1 MHEINT
7 DILIIGGG
15 SAGIS
20 AAVGASQFGNKVT
33 LIEQLSYLGG
43 KATSAEVGTVCGL
56 YKYSKTE
63 KAEYIV
69 KGFAKDFAEQLSELS
84 QTVPLN
90 NNNGLHYLP
99 YNIEAYKDLCL
110 DIIKKNNVEL
120 FLNSEVIHVQIS
132 NQHLKSVTIK
142 TATEVFEINYKTI
155 VDCSGN
161 GQISQL
167 TNLPLITSDKY
178 QAAAQIFTLSG
189 INDITETNLN
199 FIVMKELQKAVYDK
213 TLNNSFE
220 RISIVQGSVKNNMV
234 SFKLG
239 IPIEV
244 TFQEN
249 NVMLLREKAIEM
261 IQTFLNY
268 FTETVPLFKN
278 ASLQSIAPEV
288 GIRVGMRSTGNYILN
303 EEDVLG
309 GRKFNSAIANCS
321 WPIEEWVQDK
331 RVKLRYF
338 NLEDFYQ
345 IPADCLKSINV
356 TNLYFAGGN
365 ISATDGAIASARV
378 MGICLQTG
386 FAAGELAAGQVANEL
401 EINVIKAIQLKQI
414 NT

>member
-1 MHEINT
+1 M
-7 DILIIGGG
+7 
-15 SAGIS
+15 
-20 AAVGASQFGNKVT
+20 
-33 LIEQLSYLGG
+33 
-43 KATSAEVGTVCGL
+43 
-56 YKYSKTE
+56 
-63 KAEYIV
+63 
-69 KGFAKDFAEQLSELS
+69 
-84 QTVPLN
+84 
-90 NNNGLHYLP
+90 P

>member
-1 MHEINT
+1 
-7 DILIIGGG
+7 
-15 SAGIS
+15 
-20 AAVGASQFGNKVT
+20 
-33 LIEQLSYLGG
+33 
-43 KATSAEVGTVCGL
+43 
-56 YKYSKTE
+56 
-63 KAEYIV
+63 
-69 KGFAKDFAEQLSELS
+69 
-84 QTVPLN
+84 
-90 NNNGLHYLP
+90 
-99 YNIEAYKDLCL
+99 
-110 DIIKKNNVEL
+110 
-120 FLNSEVIHVQIS
+120 
-132 NQHLKSVTIK
+132 
-142 TATEVFEINYKTI
+142 
-155 VDCSGN
+155 
-161 GQISQL
+161 
-167 TNLPLITSDKY
+167 
-178 QAAAQIFTLSG
+178 
-189 INDITETNLN
+189 
-199 FIVMKELQKAVYDK
+199 
-213 TLNNSFE
+213 
-220 RISIVQGSVKNNMV
+220 
-234 SFKLG
+234 
-239 IPIEV
+239 
-244 TFQEN
+244 
-249 NVMLLREKAIEM
+249 MLLREKAIEM

>member
-213 TLNNSFE
+213 TLNRNS
-220 RISIVQGSVKNNMV
+220 
-234 SFKLG
+234 
-239 IPIEV
+239 
-244 TFQEN
+244 
-249 NVMLLREKAIEM
+249 
-261 IQTFLNY
+261 Y
-268 FTETVPLFKN
+268 
-278 ASLQSIAPEV
+278 
-288 GIRVGMRSTGNYILN
+288 
-303 EEDVLG
+303 
-309 GRKFNSAIANCS
+309 
-321 WPIEEWVQDK
+321 
-331 RVKLRYF
+331 
-338 NLEDFYQ
+338 
-345 IPADCLKSINV
+345 
-356 TNLYFAGGN
+356 
-365 ISATDGAIASARV
+365 
-378 MGICLQTG
+378 
-386 FAAGELAAGQVANEL
+386 
-401 EINVIKAIQLKQI
+401 
-414 NT
+414 